1 MYKKT
6 VLSFAH
12 LHICTFAHYLCVMG
26 SKVRVRFAPSPTG
39 GLHLGGMRT
48 VLYNYLFARQHGGKF
63 ILRIEDTDQSRYV
76 PGAEEYILECLKW
89 CGLEPD
95 ESPFHGGD
103 FGPYRQSERKQ
114 MYRQYAE
121 GLVEQGHAYYAF
133 DTPEEL
139 DQMRERLK
147 AEGNASPQYDHTT
160 RNTMRNSLVQSDAEV
175 KEQLQ
180 KGTPHVIRIKMPLNE
195 KVEFTDMVRGDIQF
209 ETNVVDDKVLLK
221 ADGMPTYHLAVVVDD
236 YLMEI
241 PHAFRGEVW
250 LPSAPVHLL
259 LWKYLGWVDKMP
271 KWAHLPLIMG
281 PNGKLSKRDGSKYG
295 FPVFAMNWTDP
306 RSNEFTEGFRERG
319 FLPEAFINMLAM
331 LGWNDGTEQELF
343 SLKELIGKFSIER
356 VHKAGA
362 KFDFE
367 KAKWFNHEWIK
378 RMDVDHLVSE
388 VANIYKNKQATIPDR
403 AALEKVVLLVKDRCT
418 LLPDF
423 WQQSIF
429 FFIAPATFDA
439 DAVKPKWNQSKKDF
453 FITLNEELAATPDW
467 QSAFIEAAFKQT
479 ATEKNIKPGE
489 LQLPLR
495 VMLVG
500 GKFGPPVFEIAEILG
515 KEETIRRIQS
525 ALPAFE

>member
-1 MYKKT
+1 M
-6 VLSFAH
+6 SPNQR
-12 LHICTFAHYLCVMG
+12 
-26 SKVRVRFAPSPTG
+26 VRVRFAPSPTG

-48 VLYNYLFARQHGGKF
+48 VLYNYLFARKHGGDF
-63 ILRIEDTDQSRYV
+63 VLRIEDTDQSRYV

-95 ESPFHGGD
+95 ESPFHGGK

-114 MYRQYAE
+114 RYRQYAE
-121 GLVEQGHAYYAF
+121 QLVQQGNAYYAF

-147 AEGNASPQYDHTT
+147 SDNNPSPQYDHIT
-160 RNTMRNSLVQSDAEV
+160 RTQMRNSLTMDAAAVTEL
-175 KEQLQ
+175 LQ
-180 KGTPHVIRIKMPLNE
+180 KGTPHVIRIKMPENE
-195 KVEFTDMVRGDIQF
+195 TVQFTDMVRGDIQF

-221 ADGMPTYHLAVVVDD
+221 ADNMPTYHLAVVVDD
-236 YLMEI
+236 CTMEI
-241 PHAFRGEVW
+241 THAFRGEEW

-259 LWKYLGWVDKMP
+259 LWKYLGWADKMP
-271 KWAHLPLIMG
+271 QWAHLPLIMG

-306 RSNEFTEGFRERG
+306 RTNEFTEGFRERG

-331 LGWNDGTEQELF
+331 LGWNDGTEQEIF
-343 SLKELIGKFSIER
+343 SLDELIQKFSIDR
-356 VHKAGA
+356 VHRGGA

-378 RMDVDHLVSE
+378 NMDAGRLRKEVD
-388 VANIYKNKQATIPDR
+388 NIYKNKQASVNDH
-403 AALEKVVLLVKDRCT
+403 ALLDKIISLVKERCT

-423 WQQSIF
+423 WQQSSF
-429 FFIAPATFDA
+429 FFNAPATYDV
-439 DAVKPKWNQSKKDF
+439 DAVKPKWNEAKKDF
-453 FITLNEELAATPDW
+453 FHSLNEELSAIPDW
-467 QSAFIEAAFKQT
+467 QSAFIEAAFKQM
-479 ATEKNIKPGE
+479 ATTKNIKPGE

-500 GKFGPPVFEIAEILG
+500 GKFGPPVFDIAALLG
-515 KEETIRRIQS
+515 KEETISRIS
-525 ALPAFE
+525 KAIPAFE